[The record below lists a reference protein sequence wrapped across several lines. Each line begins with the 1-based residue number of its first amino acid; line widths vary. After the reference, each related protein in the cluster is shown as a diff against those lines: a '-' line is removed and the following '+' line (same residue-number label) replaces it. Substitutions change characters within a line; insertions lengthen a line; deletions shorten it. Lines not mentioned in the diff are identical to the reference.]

1 MLGWAGLLGLLVRK
15 ALGATAC
22 FEDSVRAQKPR
33 IFIPPCPEEGGV
45 LTSRGRE
52 QAAHRQ

>member
-45 LTSRGRE
+45 LTSRGRV
-52 QAAHRQ
+52 